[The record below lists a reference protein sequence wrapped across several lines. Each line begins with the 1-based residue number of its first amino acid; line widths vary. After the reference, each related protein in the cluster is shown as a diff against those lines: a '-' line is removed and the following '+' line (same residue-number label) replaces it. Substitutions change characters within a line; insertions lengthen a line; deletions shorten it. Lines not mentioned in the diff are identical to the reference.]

1 MFILWLCIVW
11 LSLCLPMQAQEP
23 SVPELTFQEALHQVL
38 AQHPEL
44 AASRLKVEAARAWAG
59 GAGAQPNP
67 EMRVAARVGD
77 VTGDENYLSQ
87 RLNIGG
93 QTGLRS
99 QIAEVAVK
107 QAELEF
113 TATARELATKTSEA
127 YYGLWLAAKTTRVAI
142 QRLELAEQLDKIS
155 FRRLELGDISRNE
168 HLRVQLETGRV
179 RADLAQARAQEVIAR
194 NRLNLLLQR
203 PANTP
208 LDLPAL
214 ATEHQPEEPLDAYL
228 ARAAGR
234 PEIAIAR
241 LQAETARL
249 EADLADRQR
258 WPDLELYAYSSSF
271 SGAAQRGFRMGLVVP
286 LWDWGQ
292 IGAEVARKE
301 KEAEALEKLTEA
313 RRLLVEQE
321 VRSAY
326 EQHGAAIQRAQLLG
340 EQAQQAQLLAE
351 NARKGYDAGF
361 LTVLDVID
369 AQRAYRDSVKDFLQ
383 AQVDA
388 QRTRLELFWISAG
401 SLVSEEEK
409 P

>member
-1 MFILWLCIVW
+1 MFIVW
-11 LSLCLPMQAQEP
+11 LCLVWLGLCVPMQAQEP
-23 SVPELTFQEALHQVL
+23 SVPKLTFQEALQQVL

-44 AASRLKVEAARAWAG
+44 ASSRLRVDAARAWTE

-67 EMRVAARVGD
+67 ELRVAARVGD

-87 RLNIGG
+87 RLEIGG

-99 QIAEVAVK
+99 QIAETALR

-127 YYGLWLAAKTTRVAI
+127 YYGLWLAAETTRVTA
-142 QRLELAEQLDKIS
+142 QRLELAEQLEKIS

-168 HLRVQLETGRV
+168 HLRVQLETSRV

-203 PANTP
+203 PADAQ
-208 LDLPAL
+208 LELAAL
-214 ATEHQPEEPLDAYL
+214 ATEQQPEQPIGGYL
-228 ARAAGR
+228 ERAAGR
-234 PEIAIAR
+234 PEIALAR
-241 LQAETARL
+241 VQAETARL
-249 EADLADRQR
+249 EADLAGRQR

-301 KEAEALEKLTEA
+301 KEAEALERLAEA
-313 RRLLVEQE
+313 RRLVVEQE
-321 VRSAY
+321 VRAAY
-326 EQHGAAIQRAQLLG
+326 EEHRAALQRTQLLR
-340 EQAQQAQLLAE
+340 EQAQQAQLLVE

-369 AQRAYRDSVKDFLQ
+369 AQRAYRDSVRDFLQ
-383 AQVDA
+383 AEVDA
-388 QRTRLELFWISAG
+388 QRTRLTLFWVSAG
-401 SLVSEEEK
+401 PLVTEDEK